1 MVPHFKMQPYFHGS
15 ISLHFFVCSL
25 KYLGVQFEIFL
36 IYKQNYIQCYKNGVS
51 ALSFFSYRFTK
62 QNLKVFQRDWSIAMV
77 NLWEKLQLVKE
88 IIGRF
93 SMLFSRKKNKKITWK
108 SVVIHQRIGVKQN
121 KNRFEPSFL
130 LTNFYSFNL

>member
-51 ALSFFSYRFTK
+51 VLSFFSYRFTLAK
-62 QNLKVFQRDWSIAMV
+62 SKGVSKRLKYCYG
-77 NLWEKLQLVKE
+77 KLM
-88 IIGRF
+88 G
-93 SMLFSRKKNKKITWK
+93 KIT
-108 SVVIHQRIGVKQN
+108 
-121 KNRFEPSFL
+121 
-130 LTNFYSFNL
+130 TC